1 MFVVPSFFGFQ
12 DAGKIDP
19 DYKAILDY
27 ATTQGYTLPSLSQ
40 RILQNKLLNDL
51 KAAGIWA
58 KLDTFAVFATDGNR
72 DFALIDW
79 IRLID
84 YTGVN
89 TPTFTTNGGF
99 AGDGLSSYIDTNF
112 NPSTQGVNYTL
123 NNAGRYMW
131 VDNRQ
136 SGAIWEGND
145 TTNYNISASR
155 NGTNTVKVNQ
165 DAAVTS
171 SAVNFTFDGFKSI
184 NRTSA
189 TDLVIFRTTAIFNT
203 TATSTSIANSNQF
216 IDRSGPLIGGIYGT
230 TRFRIYGMGASMVSE
245 NTAFND
251 ALNTYLTSI

>member
-1 MFVVPSFFGFQ
+1 MILATHGIIQSSGGFDSSYQ
-12 DAGKIDP
+12 AV
-19 DYKAILDY
+19 LDY
-27 ATTQGYTLPSLSQ
+27 ATTQGYQKPSYAQ
-40 RILQNKLLNDL
+40 QIKQNKLVVDL
-51 KAAGIWA
+51 KNAGIWA

-72 DFALIDW
+72 NYALIDW
-79 IRLID
+79 KRLTD

-89 TPTFTTNGGF
+89 TPDFTTNGGF
-99 AGDGLSSYIDTNF
+99 AGNGTSSYIDTNF

-136 SGAIWEGND
+136 SNGIWEGND
-145 TTNYNISASR
+145 TTNYNISANR

-171 SAVNFTFDGFKSI
+171 SAVNFQFDGFKSI
-184 NRTSA
+184 NRTST
-189 TDLVIFRTTAIFNT
+189 TDLVCFRTTSIFNT

-216 IDRSGPLIGGIYGT
+216 IDRSGPLIGGVYGT

-245 NTAFND
+245 NTAFNN
-251 ALNTYLTSI
+251 ALNTYLTSL